1 MQAHKTRMFWF
12 SLLLAG
18 LLTSALA
25 CNRPRKVE
33 VSAQGTA
40 QESESAEPGAGAN
53 APTAPAADDSTSLPD
68 AGAPRT
74 APVDMVGEFA
84 SDSSEMVASSVVRP
98 MAVDDLTGRL
108 KRLKF
113 QARRE
118 IVAARTAIENIPSYT
133 RSLEKFERE
142 FAEWGMFTAVPA
154 EPGYDDLKGA
164 IAAVV
169 KRVGLELVYYNV
181 IESKATPRRLPEI
194 IHGDKSFEFEDGD
207 VRQVFQVAIRVSR
220 AEREQVLKL
229 VAELKALDR
238 LLLIRRVKPLPESI
252 LVNMDAYWFGEERY
266 PLHQVLPRD
275 LKTEMERLGITGSME
290 EVMRQDAVGHL
301 QNAALSYRELNSS
314 LPKLNEAMGLLSRSK
329 FLEARSAFYRKA
341 VEAAATTPPIP

>member
-1 MQAHKTRMFWF
+1 MRNAQAGDEMQAHKTRMFWF

-133 RSLEKFERE
+133 RSLGKFERE

-154 EPGYDDLKGA
+154 EPGYDVVLAQGIFYLLGVDAGEKAQELLKRMFHVARESVGCCA
-164 IAAVV
+164 ISTWADHQTPGEYYLDPALLLAWGGRLT
-169 KRVGLELVYYNV
+169 KRLVLRHDHH
-181 IESKATPRRLPEI
+181 P
-194 IHGDKSFEFEDGD
+194 GD
-207 VRQVFQVAIRVSR
+207 VCVYLFKS
-220 AEREQVLKL
+220 
-229 VAELKALDR
+229 
-238 LLLIRRVKPLPESI
+238 
-252 LVNMDAYWFGEERY
+252 
-266 PLHQVLPRD
+266 
-275 LKTEMERLGITGSME
+275 
-290 EVMRQDAVGHL
+290 
-301 QNAALSYRELNSS
+301 
-314 LPKLNEAMGLLSRSK
+314 
-329 FLEARSAFYRKA
+329 
-341 VEAAATTPPIP
+341 